1 MLKLSAKWADKRHLG
16 DNISH
21 DQANYS
27 ATGGKDN
34 WDCRTATI
42 KQFDSDGYGL
52 YYMMGQAMFISG
64 VWIVMIPLL
73 TIVADE

>member
-1 MLKLSAKWADKRHLG
+1 MLKLSAKWAGKRHLG

-34 WDCRTATI
+34 WDWRTAPI
-42 KQFDSDGYGL
+42 KQFEPDGYGL
-52 YYMMGQAMFISG
+52 YDGTSNVISG
-64 VWIVMIPLL
+64 AWIVIIPLL
-73 TIVADE
+73 PTVADE